1 MTHRTLQP
9 AGWPRP
15 SGYANGIS
23 ARGREIHV
31 AGQIGW
37 DASQRLVSP
46 DFVDQA
52 RQALRNIVDILACD
66 GARPEHLV
74 RLTWYV
80 TDRETYMANAKA
92 IGDAYREVIGRHF
105 PAMSAIQVCA
115 LMERGAV
122 VEIEATAVVP
132 DGADTL
138 VGDIHDLGEDRG
150 DDGPSG
156 R

>member
-9 AGWPRP
+9 TGWPRP
-15 SGYANGIS
+15 KGYANGIS
-23 ARGREIHV
+23 ARGRQIHV

-37 DASQRLVSP
+37 DAQGQLVSA
-46 DFVDQA
+46 DLVDQT

-80 TDRETYMANAKA
+80 TDRASYMLYARA
-92 IGDAYREVIGRHF
+92 IGEAYRDVIGRHY
-105 PAMSAIQVCA
+105 PAMSAVQVSA
-115 LMERGAV
+115 LMEPGAV

-132 DGADTL
+132 DLADTPM
-138 VGDIHDLGEDRG
+138 GDIHDLGEDRG
-150 DDGPSG
+150 DEGPSG